1 MNTNVVEIKVKNQSI
16 IKSRPLYQWDSGQI
30 LKVTDQDIPDN
41 TEIQFGNAFM
51 REAIPAFFID
61 NQVKIPQLAM
71 EQPMEIKAYMM
82 IVEQDNE
89 TTTKLIR
96 IPIIPKPKPAEYVPE
111 EEEPSIMQVIQGK
124 ANKGGWSPNKYLGT
138 DAEGNMVEKEAPA
151 GGGSSGGSITVDS
164 ELSEE
169 SKNPVQNK
177 VITARIVKIET
188 DVGNVDAL
196 LSTI

>member
-1 MNTNVVEIKVKNQSI
+1 MNTNMVEIKVMNQSVI
-16 IKSRPLYQWDSGQI
+16 RTRPLYQWDSGQI
-30 LKVTDQDIPDN
+30 LKVIDQEIPDN
-41 TEIQFGNAFM
+41 TEIQFGNPCM
-51 REAIPAFFID
+51 REVIPAFFAN
-61 NQVKIPQLAM
+61 NQVKIPQAAM

-82 IVEQDNE
+82 IVEGDNE

-96 IPIIPKPKPAEYVPE
+96 IPIFPKPKPAEYVPE
-111 EEEPSIMQVIQGK
+111 EEEPSILQVVQGK
-124 ANKGGWSPNKYLGT
+124 ANKGGWTPNKYLGT
-138 DAEGNMVEKEAPA
+138 DAEGNMVEKDAP
-151 GGGSSGGSITVDS
+151 SGGSITVDS

-169 SKNPVQNK
+169 STNPVQNK

>member
-1 MNTNVVEIKVKNQSI
+1 MNMNLVEVKVQDQFIVKT
-16 IKSRPLYQWDSGQI
+16 RPLHQWDSGQI

-41 TEIQFGNAFM
+41 TEIQFGNNFM
-51 REAIPAFFID
+51 REAIPAFFMD
-61 NQVKIPQLAM
+61 NQVEIPQLAM

-82 IVEQDNE
+82 LVEHDNE

-96 IPIIPKPKPAEYVPE
+96 IPIIPKPKPSEYVPE
-111 EEEPSIMQVIQGK
+111 EEEPSILQVIQGK
-124 ANKGGWSPNKYLGT
+124 ADKGGWTPNKYLGT

-151 GGGSSGGSITVDS
+151 GGGGGSITVDS
-164 ELSEE
+164 ELSDK
-169 SKNPVQNK
+169 STNPVQNK